1 MPIFLGFFAQLHI
14 AYTYRVVLFSDGT
27 GTRNPIF
34 AYPQSLRKIM
44 GEGKLNKAFL
54 HFFAIFDDFP
64 KFLSNFSTLIF
75 EKSSNMA
82 KLLQN
87 MEDSPVQLA

>member
-1 MPIFLGFFAQLHI
+1 
-14 AYTYRVVLFSDGT
+14 
-27 GTRNPIF
+27 
-34 AYPQSLRKIM
+34 M

-64 KFLSNFSTLIF
+64 KFLSNFSILIF

-82 KLLQN
+82 KLFQKMKKSLVKFAVNEFLHGIVGTQN
-87 MEDSPVQLA
+87 PSFVYPFRQYSTFMH